1 MSEERL
7 DRIEA
12 ALDRQAEVNADL
24 RTSVIELRVSTQ
36 ELRATAEALLSTVQI
51 HQQNFEILAPQQLQ
65 TNARLEEYQ
74 RTTSAALDRI
84 GAVLDYLVRQSGNG
98 ES

>member
-1 MSEERL
+1 MSLERL

-12 ALDRQAEVNADL
+12 ALDNQVAVNAQL
-24 RTSVIELRVSTQ
+24 RTSTQ

-51 HQQNFEILAPQQLQ
+51 HQQNFEILAPRQAQSD
-65 TNARLEEYQ
+65 ARLDEYQ

-84 GAVLDYLVRQSGNG
+84 SAILDYLIKRDG
-98 ES
+98 ER